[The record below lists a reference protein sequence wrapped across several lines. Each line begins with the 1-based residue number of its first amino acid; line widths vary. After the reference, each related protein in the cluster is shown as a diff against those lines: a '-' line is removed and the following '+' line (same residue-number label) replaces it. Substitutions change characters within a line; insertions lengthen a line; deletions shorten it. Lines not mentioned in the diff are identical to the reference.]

1 MVIFTLILVVAAYFE
16 IKDMKKKKYSKE
28 VYVFVVFTI
37 ITLIYGFIYFSNQN
51 IKSLSEIA
59 LDLLGLSY
67 NGKEG

>member
-1 MVIFTLILVVAAYFE
+1 MVIFTLILVVASYFE